1 MSTTLA
7 FRWSLQSVI
16 DGEAQPIVPSRGEA
30 VPQKVISCSGTINHH
45 GRLVIP
51 KRNPTD
57 PQPDP
62 TLLWEWLDGQDFP
75 EIVVVEIV
83 GTSGSLRIHSKYD
96 AATDEDNADYSPA
109 GTHERTNTVDLS
121 CWFPIPMVTTGQI
134 NATLATAAG
143 LDGDDFPAIAT
154 DTGSG
159 SGYMYALW
167 ATNPSTTD
175 DIAVNVWTK
184 G

>member
-16 DGEAQPIVPSRGEA
+16 DGEAQPSSPRGEA

-96 AATDEDNADYSPA
+96 AATD
-109 GTHERTNTVDLS
+109 GTTPTTRLRERTSGPTPSIS

-159 SGYMYALW
+159 SGYMYAVGDQPVHHRRHRRQRL
-167 ATNPSTTD
+167 D
-175 DIAVNVWTK
+175 Q